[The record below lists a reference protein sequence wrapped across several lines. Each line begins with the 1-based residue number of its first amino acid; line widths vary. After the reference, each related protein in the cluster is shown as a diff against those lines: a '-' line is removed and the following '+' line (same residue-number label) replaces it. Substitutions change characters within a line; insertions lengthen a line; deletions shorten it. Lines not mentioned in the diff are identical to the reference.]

1 MTIISNIRM
10 ISNVNPS
17 IISNTKMVSNMKIV
31 SWISV
36 VLVLLVQITN
46 VSSVVDYWSEDYDTG
61 KNHARVGLRLNE
73 P

>member
-1 MTIISNIRM
+1 MISDVDPSM
-10 ISNVNPS
+10 ISNM
-17 IISNTKMVSNMKIV
+17 KMV

-61 KNHARVGLRLNE
+61 KKHGIG
-73 P
+73 